1 MLLRLFGMESY
12 FYPSNDSSQRAR
24 PEHRSRFGDYRF
36 SAADSSAD
44 LRECARWV
52 VILPDEQIV
61 QKLFLGIGKHVL
73 CTLPGG
79 LNMRDTRKMFDAA
92 SYYPQLLA
100 AALNPVRFIEPIV
113 KLRNFIKL
121 SAGQVYMVEAKMK
134 SKVLKW
140 LSKLRAQFVYLNSL
154 YRRRAKS
161 IGRRIIEWPCWVGKF
176 ERA

>member
-1 MLLRLFGMESY
+1 M
-12 FYPSNDSSQRAR
+12 
-24 PEHRSRFGDYRF
+24 RSVGSDHTREASINHPFF
-36 SAADSSAD
+36 S
-44 LRECARWV
+44 
-52 VILPDEQIV
+52 
-61 QKLFLGIGKHVL
+61 GIGKHVL

-134 SKVLKW
+134 SKVRYSMTLKTESAVC
-140 LSKLRAQFVYLNSL
+140 LFDLFV
-154 YRRRAKS
+154 
-161 IGRRIIEWPCWVGKF
+161 
-176 ERA
+176 